1 MQACGGGGGRTN
13 YGVMPYFDEFWT
25 SDNTDAL
32 QRIYIQYGTS
42 YFYPTFAMACHVSAS
57 PNHQTGRVIPLKYR
71 FDVAMA
77 GRLGIEMKPSDF
89 TESERVFA
97 KQAVAD
103 YKRLRPVIQQGSL
116 YRLESPYDHEKNL
129 ASWMM
134 VSADKNK
141 AVFYAYKVR
150 HMEGH
155 NTTRIYLAGLDPE
168 KNYRFKEINRVDNG
182 MGYLTGQVVSGR
194 VLMEA
199 GLKMNL
205 GGEYASRVFELT
217 AE

>member
-1 MQACGGGGGRTN
+1 
-13 YGVMPYFDEFWT
+13 MPYFDEFWT

-89 TESERVFA
+89 TESERAFA

-103 YKRLRPVIQQGSL
+103 YKRLRPVIQQGNL

-134 VSADKNK
+134 VSPDKNK

-182 MGYLTGQVVSGR
+182 MGYLTGQIVSGR

>member
-1 MQACGGGGGRTN
+1 
-13 YGVMPYFDEFWT
+13 
-25 SDNTDAL
+25 
-32 QRIYIQYGTS
+32 
-42 YFYPTFAMACHVSAS
+42 
-57 PNHQTGRVIPLKYR
+57 
-71 FDVAMA
+71 
-77 GRLGIEMKPSDF
+77 
-89 TESERVFA
+89 
-97 KQAVAD
+97 
-103 YKRLRPVIQQGSL
+103 
-116 YRLESPYDHEKNL
+116 
-129 ASWMM
+129 MM

-155 NTTRIYLAGLDPE
+155 NTTRIYLAGLAPE